1 MFKGTGYD
9 YTKYAYQLSGAINEL
24 NEELV
29 ETKKELQKIVDKSN
43 RSKMTNVSFDRLSTH
58 IADAMDAY
66 QMVIDTN
73 EIIIEDL
80 DASVS
85 SERGGDR
92 PSNNP
97 GNQFTQ

>member
-1 MFKGTGYD
+1 
-9 YTKYAYQLSGAINEL
+9 
-24 NEELV
+24 
-29 ETKKELQKIVDKSN
+29 
-43 RSKMTNVSFDRLSTH
+43 
-58 IADAMDAY
+58 
-66 QMVIDTN
+66 MVIDTN